1 MKRYAK
7 WIVLAV
13 IALGYVIYMMMPL
26 DIDTTDS
33 MVPIPPQP
41 ITTNTEPSP
50 IIKTPPPPK
59 KIAPQKIIL
68 SDSSTELINKT
79 QELFF
84 AKLNADIR
92 GANKENT
99 EQTTAFENN
108 SYPVPDLAPYA
119 QPQNN
124 YEQPVIQNPISLNG
138 IMTNNGKKTA
148 FISIDGGAAFA
159 VEEGETVNNVRV
171 LKITPKSV
179 VVIKNGRKTTL
190 RKNYGN

>member
-7 WIVLAV
+7 WIVLAI
-13 IALGYVIYMMMPL
+13 IAVGYVIYMMMPL
-26 DIDTTDS
+26 DIDTPDNE
-33 MVPIPPQP
+33 VPISPP
-41 ITTNTEPSP
+41 TNIAPAP
-50 IIKTPPPPK
+50 VINTPPPPK

-68 SDSSTELINKT
+68 NDSSTELIKKT

-84 AKLNADIR
+84 AKLNAEIR
-92 GANKENT
+92 GANKQNT
-99 EQTTAFENN
+99 EQTTAIESN
-108 SYPVPDLAPYA
+108 SYHVPDLIPYA
-119 QPQNN
+119 QPQDN
-124 YEQPVIQNPISLNG
+124 YAQPVMQNPISLHG

-148 FISIDGGAAFA
+148 FISIDGGTAFA
-159 VEEGETVNNVRV
+159 IEEGETVNNIQV